1 LNWQNPVTL
10 FSIPGVTS
18 AAYLGIT
25 YDPNN
30 NSLWVSGWQTDV
42 IADYSLTGTL
52 LSSFATGTDL
62 TAALAFDP
70 ADGTLWFSYAGT
82 NELSQYST
90 SGTFLQGGEPSGL
103 PGGGDFGGEFAKV
116 ASRVPEPATLLLLAS
131 GLFGLGLMRW
141 RKAA

>member
-1 LNWQNPVTL
+1 M
-10 FSIPGVTS
+10 
-18 AAYLGIT
+18 
-25 YDPNN
+25 
-30 NSLWVSGWQTDV
+30 
-42 IADYSLTGTL
+42 
-52 LSSFATGTDL
+52 
-62 TAALAFDP
+62 AALAFDP

-103 PGGGDFGGEFAKV
+103 PSGGDYFGGEFAE
-116 ASRVPEPATLLLLAS
+116 RVPEPATLVLLAS